1 MQKHKPETTRGSALR
16 HTTIQASLAQVTP
29 LDVRLLQWL
38 LHYPF
43 QRADDLVIGVARWAS
58 RSTVY
63 RHLATLHTRGLLE
76 QLPFPAL
83 GSGKHLYTLSN
94 LGLHVYAAHR
104 HASAQELASHW
115 QTDEC
120 GFLRLLPR
128 LPTLFSIQDVVNGLV
143 SHTAQALTLQ
153 GRRPTL
159 IQWNWQRDY
168 VHRFTYREKEM
179 RFTVDGAVRLAVRAT
194 LPEHRLREQE
204 YGLLLLHTPLN
215 DRRLMH
221 LRLERLL
228 CWRECPERWPHYQHM
243 PPVLILATSERQ
255 GEYWHQ
261 CAEEVALRLRLEPL
275 LGAVT
280 CGPMPAFQG
289 ENPWLLPWRTLST
302 QASCHL
308 QDLLRPSPLSS
319 LPGLLSLDE
328 EEQTPNEA
336 RTTTTSETI
345 PVVSS
350 PATTRIRTIIPAN
363 LIQHAASIQRTNENG
378 PEQETMALLGL
389 RLTARLWKL
398 LFLLLNHPLLSIA
411 ELASLLHLEV
421 RSVQCFVYELHTLGC
436 LESVRTEMG
445 RRWRLS
451 GRGLRLVA
459 AATHCSIRNLV
470 VFPETEDASSD
481 IVQRGQAWLLRHI
494 QHTAGIYGFFA
505 ALSQAAEQERLK
517 GQGEH
522 ALRWWETGATCE
534 RRYGV
539 QDRWY
544 NLRPDA
550 LAEYQWGEQRVR
562 FWLEWDRGTM
572 NVRDLA
578 IKFTSYAQYI
588 TSREWARE
596 RSVLPMLL
604 CVAPDMAQE
613 KRILR
618 VAQAM
623 LAKTSGLLMRTT
635 VVPYLAREGPLAAIW
650 LHGLPPSLEPVGHVH
665 PMRRPLFDTRGS
677 T

>member
-1 MQKHKPETTRGSALR
+1 MMQKHKPEATRRPTLR
-16 HTTIQASLAQVTP
+16 LPAIQTSLAQLTP

-58 RSTVY
+58 RPTVY
-63 RHLATLHTRGLLE
+63 RHLATLHTRRLLE
-76 QLPFPAL
+76 QFPFPAL
-83 GSGKHLYTLSN
+83 GSGKQLYTLSN

-104 HASAQELASHW
+104 GTSAQELACQW
-115 QTDEC
+115 QIHER

-128 LPTLFSIQDVVNGLV
+128 LPTLFCIQDVVNGLV
-143 SHTAQALTLQ
+143 SHTAEALTLQ

-179 RFTVDGAVRLAVRAT
+179 RFTVDGAVRLSVRVP
-194 LPEHRLREQE
+194 LPEHRSREQE

-228 CWRECPERWPHYQHM
+228 YWRESPERWSHYQYM

-255 GEYWHQ
+255 GECWHQ
-261 CAEEVALRLRLEPL
+261 CAEEVALRLKLEPL

-280 CGPMPAFQG
+280 CVPMPAFQG

-302 QASCHL
+302 QTSCHL
-308 QDLLRPSPLSS
+308 QDLLRPSPLPSI
-319 LPGLLSLDE
+319 PGLLSLEE
-328 EEQTPNEA
+328 EEQTPVEVH
-336 RTTTTSETI
+336 TTSETT
-345 PVVSS
+345 PAVSS
-350 PATTRIRTIIPAN
+350 TVATRVRTIIPMN
-363 LIQHAASIQRTNENG
+363 LVQRAVPIQRTNANVSEH
-378 PEQETMALLGL
+378 ETMALLGL

-398 LFLLLNHPLLSIA
+398 LFLLLDHPLLSIA

-436 LESVRTEMG
+436 LQSVRTEMG
-445 RRWRLS
+445 RRWWLS

-459 AATHCSIRNLV
+459 VATHCHIRNLV
-470 VFPETEDASSD
+470 VFPETEDEPSD

-505 ALSQAAEQERLK
+505 ALSQAAEQECLK

-534 RRYGV
+534 RRYSV
-539 QDRWY
+539 QNRWH

-550 LAEYQWGEQRVR
+550 LAEYQWEEQRIR

-578 IKFTSYAQYI
+578 IKFTSYAQYMS
-588 TSREWARE
+588 SREWARE

-623 LAKTSGLLMRTT
+623 LANTPGLLVRST
-635 VVPYLAREGPLAAIW
+635 VVPYLATEGPLAAIW
-650 LHGLPPSLEPVGHVH
+650 LHGRPPSLEPVGHVH
-665 PMRRPLFDTRGS
+665 PMRHPLFDTRGL